1 MRKVD
6 SVQTLTRCGIVLI
19 LICDIYLGRMLA
31 MPTSGDDYDEQDLG
45 PMRDRIE
52 LFKMDILN
60 RLGYEKPPV
69 LANVTTSIAE
79 KRRLIQEYR
88 KYIQDRQASYGSS
101 SDADDGDSD
110 DDDDG
115 NSFFSNRLYTLRY
128 KGELLLYLIYVF
140 NR

>member
-31 MPTSGDDYDEQDLG
+31 MPTSGDEYEEQEDLG
-45 PMRDRIE
+45 PMRERVE

-60 RLGYEKPPV
+60 RLGYERPPV
-69 LANVTTSIAE
+69 LANVTTDIEE

-88 KYIQDRQASYGSS
+88 KYIQDRQAIYGSS

-128 KGELLLYLIYVF
+128 KGELISFLIYASV
-140 NR
+140 